1 MHCHVCGPTH
11 CSNPKMLLRVAAAFN
26 SVIINPKLY
35 TRINNMPDAIW
46 IDRDDELPALARALE
61 LQPWIGVDTEFLRE
75 RTFFPKLCLL
85 QIAAAA
91 TIWCV
96 DTLALSSLDPLMP
109 ALTAAASRK
118 IIHAARQDLEAVYL
132 STKRVVT
139 PVFDTQI
146 AAGCIGLKP
155 QIGYAE
161 LVKILLDVTV
171 PKGQT
176 RTDWSK
182 RPLTRDQLDYAAD
195 DVLYLSEVAD
205 HLGKRLRELGREHWA
220 AEDCLSLEDRELYEP
235 DPAQA
240 WVRLRGVAQL
250 APAARARAKAI
261 AVWREKLARTRD
273 LPRAWIL
280 ADAAIFAV
288 AEGGTPPLNDALAAN
303 LLTALQG
310 VADDVSDQSPVQ
322 DARPTP
328 EQKAVIERLN
338 KIVDARAAELSVSA
352 EILAPRGE
360 IKALAMGRSDSHALN
375 GWRREEIGT
384 RLLEAIG

>member
-1 MHCHVCGPTH
+1 
-11 CSNPKMLLRVAAAFN
+11 
-26 SVIINPKLY
+26 
-35 TRINNMPDAIW
+35 MPDAIW
-46 IDRDDELPALARALE
+46 IDQDEQLAAFSRTLSS
-61 LQPWIGVDTEFLRE
+61 QVWIGVDTEFLRE

-85 QIAAAA
+85 QLASAGQIC
-91 TIWCV
+91 CV
-96 DTLALSSLDPLMP
+96 DTLKIGSLEPLMS

-132 STKRVVT
+132 SAKRVIT

-161 LVKILLDVTV
+161 LVKTLLDITV

-182 RPLTRDQLDYAAD
+182 RPLTREQLDYAAD
-195 DVLYLSEVAD
+195 DVLYLGEVAE
-205 HLGKRLRELGREHWA
+205 HLTARLRELGREQWV
-220 AEDCLSLEDRELYEP
+220 AEDCAALEDKRLYEP

-240 WVRLRGVAQL
+240 WARLRGIAQL
-250 APAARARAKAI
+250 APPLRARAKTI

-280 ADAAIFAV
+280 PDAAIFSI
-288 AEGGTPPLNDALAAN
+288 AEGAAPPLNDSLAAS
-303 LLTALQG
+303 LA
-310 VADDVSDQSPVQ
+310 VSLDAAANDLIDQEPSQ

-328 EQKAVIERLN
+328 QQRTVIERLG
-338 KIVDARAAELSVSA
+338 KIVDARAAELGVSA

-360 IKALAMGRSDSHALN
+360 LKALAMGKAQSHALQ
-375 GWRREEIGT
+375 GWRRETIGT